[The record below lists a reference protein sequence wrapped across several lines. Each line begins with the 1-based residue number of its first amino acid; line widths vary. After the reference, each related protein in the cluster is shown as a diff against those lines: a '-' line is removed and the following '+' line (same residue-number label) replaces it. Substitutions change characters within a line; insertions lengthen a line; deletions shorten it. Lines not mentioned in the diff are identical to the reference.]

1 MNRVVE
7 AEPILRVISL
17 LQCPKPFQAPALI
30 PVHCLNGLITIGII
44 KISRDVTTTNITRVP
59 DRSGL
64 VAIFCRNGIV
74 CGRRRIDRRERPEN
88 SEFDRLPVERRE
100 QERNHIHK
108 DVIVAISV
116 SGAGWIDGSHAL
128 LSIVFKLPDS
138 TIKNWVPRK
147 ELSEEVVD
155 LAVGSDVIFFQ
166 SKGK

>member
-1 MNRVVE
+1 MN
-7 AEPILRVISL
+7 
-17 LQCPKPFQAPALI
+17 
-30 PVHCLNGLITIGII
+30 
-44 KISRDVTTTNITRVP
+44 VTSVP
-59 DRSGL
+59 YRSGL
-64 VAIFCRNGIV
+64 VAIFCRNSIV
-74 CGRRRIDRRERPEN
+74 CGRRRIDRRKRPEN

-128 LSIVFKLPDS
+128 LSIVFELPES
-138 TIKNWVPRK
+138 TIEVWVPSN

-155 LAVGSDVIFFQ
+155 LAVGSNVIFFQ